1 MSSIPIIANLYRKA
15 KENNVLSGIIIFDVI
30 AFLSYV
36 INPISFFYAGDIDL
50 IFGGIVA
57 LLFALK
63 NRKEHQNALKIS
75 FIIGLFGA
83 ILSAFSIS
91 VFEWGVFI
99 VYTGFSF
106 VVFWSLLITF
116 LLIAIFIGLILGLV
130 IGYIYYRKNSKSSKS
145 KSNSK
150 YTDEYLENLLKK

>member
-1 MSSIPIIANLYRKA
+1 VISITFIANLYSKA
-15 KENNVLSGIIIFDVI
+15 KENNVFSGIIIFDII

-36 INPISFFYAGDIDL
+36 VNPISFYYAGDIDL

-63 NRKEHQNALKIS
+63 NRKEHQTALKIG
-75 FIIGLFGA
+75 FYVGLFGA
-83 ILSAFSIS
+83 ILSAVSIS
-91 VFEWGVFI
+91 VFEWFFFI

-116 LLIAIFIGLILGLV
+116 LLIAIFIGLVLGLV
-130 IGYIYYRKNSKSSKS
+130 IGYIYHRKNRKSSKS

-150 YTDEYLENLLKK
+150 YTDEYLEKLLKK

>member
-1 MSSIPIIANLYRKA
+1 MSSIPFIANLYRKA

-30 AFLSYV
+30 AFLSYI

-63 NRKEHQNALKIS
+63 NRKEHQNALKTGVY
-75 FIIGLFGA
+75 IGFFGA

-91 VFEWGVFI
+91 VFEWIFFI
-99 VYTGFSF
+99 LIVGFSF
-106 VVFWSLLITF
+106 TYFLSVLITF
-116 LLIAIFIGLILGLV
+116 LLIAIPVGLVLGLI
-130 IGYIYYRKNSKSSKS
+130 IGYIYYRKNQKSSKI
-145 KSNSK
+145 KSSSK
-150 YTDEYLENLLKK
+150 YTDDYLEDLLKK